1 MYYEN
6 HIVIN
11 VYLNFNLF
19 KEEGNDTDIKKKF
32 LVKNTTEDYRNITT
46 TRLKR
51 SPNSFSSREPKS

>member
-19 KEEGNDTDIKKKF
+19 KEEGNDTDIKKRF

-46 TRLKR
+46 TR
-51 SPNSFSSREPKS
+51 